1 MFVQSCLGFRIFF
14 PDLEL
19 EQALFYFK
27 NFTLKFLFNW
37 AASLQ
42 SWNYNTNRN
51 NISENFFIKVY
62 WIRHDFEEE
71 HDSL

>member
-1 MFVQSCLGFRIFF
+1 MFVQSCLGFWIFF

-19 EQALFYFK
+19 EQAPFYFK
-27 NFTLKFLFNW
+27 NFTLNFLFIW

-51 NISENFFIKVY
+51 NISENFFIQLY

-71 HDSL
+71 RDWL